1 MPIKRRFY
9 KRRYARR
16 RSTLSTRNIYSNRS
30 ARSQAYQIAALKRRI
45 NYVSRQCKPEVKV
58 LTSDVISE
66 TLNSATTYGKIK
78 ILPPSQGTGES
89 ERVGNAWNVKNGSFK
104 ILFNKN
110 IAVSSQ
116 TIQDNSLSYRVII
129 VQTVSPTNSENAV
142 PDISDLLVATTD
154 NNQCLVSPFKDGIT
168 AKYRILRDVKGSS
181 FANEKLLNIR
191 YYPFKHEELD
201 PSGYNRMTYIYVFAT
216 STNQHVVL
224 LTATNRYVFTDA

>member
-58 LTSDVISE
+58 LTGDVVTD
-66 TLNSATTYGKIK
+66 TLNTALVYGKIK
-78 ILPPSQGTGES
+78 VLPPAQGTGDN
-89 ERVGNAWNVKNGSFK
+89 ERVGNAFNVKNGSFK

-110 IAVSSQ
+110 IAISSQ
-116 TIQDNSLSYRVII
+116 TVQDNSLSYRVII
-129 VQTVSPTNSENAV
+129 VQTVSPTNSENSV
-142 PDISDLLVATTD
+142 PDISDLLVATSD
-154 NNQCLVSPFKDGIT
+154 NTQCLVSPFKDGIT

-181 FANEKLLNIR
+181 ISSEKLLNIR

-201 PSGYNRMTYIYVFAT
+201 PSGYSRMIYIYVFA
-216 STNQHVVL
+216 SSNSQHVVL
-224 LTATNRYVFTDA
+224 FTATNRYVFTDA